1 MGRKRKVQK
10 DSSLGKEDNA
20 FPETISEAKISSHTE
35 NNSNNAEAMN
45 IENSVPPYSIDLSI
59 EKVNSK
65 VTDIVIRRSSR
76 LKSSALPNGK
86 KKVEPSVEHVNLV
99 ESGKEETPDCQQV
112 GTLPVVSE
120 KNVEEDAPQMNVEE
134 EAPQMNVEKE
144 APEMNMEEEA
154 QQVQQ
159 LHTVPAVKGRDLEEK
174 LDYIIQAVDEFKS
187 KAFKQVS
194 KKPDE
199 GPSADLSY
207 KSLYIDSQ
215 KKIEAL
221 MEKHFE
227 LVRELEFARGKV
239 DAYEKMNNVMAASKE
254 VVLVARLEKD
264 AEAIKL
270 PPQTVQH
277 CISAAA
283 PDATYAHKVS
293 PKQPKKYYR
302 KRKAKS

>member
-10 DSSLGKEDNA
+10 DSSLGEEENA
-20 FPETISEAKISSHTE
+20 FPETISEVKISSHTE
-35 NNSNNAEAMN
+35 NNSNNTETMN
-45 IENSVPPYSIDLSI
+45 MENTVPPYSNGLSP
-59 EKVNSK
+59 EKVNTK
-65 VTDIVIRRSSR
+65 VTGMVIRRSSR

-86 KKVEPSVEHVNLV
+86 RKVEPSVEHVILV
-99 ESGKEETPDCQQV
+99 ESRKEEAPDGQQV
-112 GTLPVVSE
+112 GTLPIVSE
-120 KNVEEDAPQMNVEE
+120 KNVEE
-134 EAPQMNVEKE
+134 EAPQMNVEEE
-144 APEMNMEEEA
+144 AAQMNVEEEA

-159 LHTVPAVKGRDLEEK
+159 LHTVPVVRGRNLEEK
-174 LDYIIQAVDEFKS
+174 VDYIIQAVDEFKS
-187 KAFKQVS
+187 KAFKQVN

-199 GPSADLSY
+199 GPSTDLSY

-264 AEAIKL
+264 AEAIRL

-283 PDATYAHKVS
+283 PDATGAHKVS
-293 PKQPKKYYR
+293 PKQQKKYYR